1 MKTIY
6 AIFALVLVFGTAQAK
21 DAGRKPSSGHSDQ
34 ACRNAAADGAIEFA
48 NRHLEEENCELA
60 APVEPKESNAYL
72 VKVSCH
78 GIHAYLITT
87 RMSGQNCKAVKLERE
102 GEPPVE
108 IQD

>member
-6 AIFALVLVFGTAQAK
+6 VIFALSLSFGTAQAK
-21 DAGRKPSSGHSDQ
+21 DAQRKPSNSHSDQ
-34 ACRNAAADGAIEFA
+34 ACRNAAADEAIEFA
-48 NRHLEEENCELA
+48 NKHLDEENCELA
-60 APVEPKESNAYL
+60 APAEPKESNSYL

-78 GIHAYLITT
+78 GIHAYEITT
-87 RMSGQNCKAVKLERE
+87 KRNGQNCKAVKVERE